1 MNIEALR
8 KKIGTLMGSSNW
20 YLLDQDRINQFAVV
34 TQDEQFIHTD
44 PEKAAKTPFG
54 TTIAHGF
61 LTLAL
66 LPAMGGDVIPK
77 LDGHL
82 MSVNYGFEKLRFLSP
97 VPAGS
102 RSIFGLT
109 RNTGIPE
116 MVKAAIDSVAY
127 QTKDLLLAMEK
138 DSGLKI
144 KVIRQDPSIG
154 SRHPPPT
161 LFRSG
166 VCEVLFEFPNGQ
178 HPQSP

>member
-1 MNIEALR
+1 ML
-8 KKIGTLMGSSNW
+8 KIIKSTEIDSVIGQEVGVSDWITI
-20 YLLDQDRINQFAVV
+20 DQDRINKFAEA
-34 TQDEQFIHTD
+34 TLDDQFIHTD

-102 RSIFGLT
+102 RVRGHFTLSSLDVRKPGEVTLLWEVSIEIEG
-109 RNTGIPE
+109 R
-116 MVKAAIDSVAY
+116 
-127 QTKDLLLAMEK
+127 EK
-138 DSGLKI
+138 PAVYAEWINRRYLKI
-144 KVIRQDPSIG
+144 
-154 SRHPPPT
+154 
-161 LFRSG
+161 
-166 VCEVLFEFPNGQ
+166 
-178 HPQSP
+178 

>member
-102 RSIFGLT
+102 RVRGHFTLSSLDVRKPGEVTLLWEVSIEIEG
-109 RNTGIPE
+109 G
-116 MVKAAIDSVAY
+116 
-127 QTKDLLLAMEK
+127 EK
-138 DSGLKI
+138 PAVYAEWINRRYLKI
-144 KVIRQDPSIG
+144 
-154 SRHPPPT
+154 
-161 LFRSG
+161 
-166 VCEVLFEFPNGQ
+166 
-178 HPQSP
+178 

>member
-82 MSVNYGFEKLRFLSP
+82 MSVNYGFEKYAFYHLFLQAHGCVVISP
-97 VPAGS
+97 YPRWTCVNQG
-102 RSIFGLT
+102 RSPCYG
-109 RNTGIPE
+109 
-116 MVKAAIDSVAY
+116 KSA
-127 QTKDLLLAMEK
+127 
-138 DSGLKI
+138 
-144 KVIRQDPSIG
+144 
-154 SRHPPPT
+154 
-161 LFRSG
+161 
-166 VCEVLFEFPNGQ
+166 
-178 HPQSP
+178 

>member
-102 RSIFGLT
+102 RVRGHFTLSSLDVRKPGEVTLLWEVSIEIKG
-109 RNTGIPE
+109 R
-116 MVKAAIDSVAY
+116 
-127 QTKDLLLAMEK
+127 EK
-138 DSGLKI
+138 PAVYAEWINRRYLKI
-144 KVIRQDPSIG
+144 
-154 SRHPPPT
+154 
-161 LFRSG
+161 
-166 VCEVLFEFPNGQ
+166 
-178 HPQSP
+178 

>member
-34 TQDEQFIHTD
+34 AQDEQFIHTD

-102 RSIFGLT
+102 RVRGHFTLSSLDVRKPGEVTLLWEVSIEIEG
-109 RNTGIPE
+109 R
-116 MVKAAIDSVAY
+116 
-127 QTKDLLLAMEK
+127 EK
-138 DSGLKI
+138 PAVYAEWINRRYLKI
-144 KVIRQDPSIG
+144 
-154 SRHPPPT
+154 
-161 LFRSG
+161 
-166 VCEVLFEFPNGQ
+166 
-178 HPQSP
+178 

>member
-8 KKIGTLMGSSNW
+8 NKIGTLMGSSNW

-102 RSIFGLT
+102 RVRGHFTLSSLDVRKPGEVTLLWEVSIEIEG
-109 RNTGIPE
+109 REKP
-116 MVKAAIDSVAY
+116 AIYAEWINRRY
-127 QTKDLLLAMEK
+127 
-138 DSGLKI
+138 LKI
-144 KVIRQDPSIG
+144 
-154 SRHPPPT
+154 
-161 LFRSG
+161 
-166 VCEVLFEFPNGQ
+166 
-178 HPQSP
+178 

>member
-102 RSIFGLT
+102 RVRGHFTLSSLDVRKPEEVTLLWEVSIEIEG
-109 RNTGIPE
+109 R
-116 MVKAAIDSVAY
+116 
-127 QTKDLLLAMEK
+127 EK
-138 DSGLKI
+138 PAVYAEWINRRYLKI
-144 KVIRQDPSIG
+144 
-154 SRHPPPT
+154 
-161 LFRSG
+161 
-166 VCEVLFEFPNGQ
+166 
-178 HPQSP
+178 

>member
-102 RSIFGLT
+102 RVRGHFTLSSLDVRKPGEVTLLWEVSIEIEG
-109 RNTGIPE
+109 R
-116 MVKAAIDSVAY
+116 
-127 QTKDLLLAMEK
+127 EK
-138 DSGLKI
+138 PAVYAEWINRRYLKI
-144 KVIRQDPSIG
+144 
-154 SRHPPPT
+154 
-161 LFRSG
+161 
-166 VCEVLFEFPNGQ
+166 
-178 HPQSP
+178 